1 VHGQTR
7 PSNDRCPTRL
17 RGVHASGAVQR
28 PGSTVKGERVVL
40 RDGSQVSIRQVRP
53 ADAALLAD
61 GFARLS
67 VQSRWL
73 RFLTSKSELSPAEL
87 RYFTELDHHNHEA
100 LAAVDASDG
109 RGLGVARFIR
119 LTEHPDTAEV
129 AVTVVDDWQGR
140 GLGTELLIRLTDRAR
155 QEGIR
160 RFTAMVATD
169 NEAVLGLLQDINAD
183 VTVTHRGAGTVEY
196 ELTLAP
202 VGLGSGLHALL
213 RAFGRRHLEPPKPIR
228 DALAVLTPDRF
239 TPRGGPDP
247 S

>member
-1 VHGQTR
+1 M
-7 PSNDRCPTRL
+7 L
-17 RGVHASGAVQR
+17 
-28 PGSTVKGERVVL
+28 
-40 RDGSQVSIRQVRP
+40 IRQIQP
-53 ADAALLAD
+53 ADAALLAE

-87 RYFTELDHHNHEA
+87 RYFTEVDHHNHEA
-100 LAAVDASDG
+100 LAAVNDADG

-119 LTEHPDTAEV
+119 LTEDPDTAEV

-140 GLGTELLIRLTDRAR
+140 GLGTELLIKLTDRAR

-160 RFTAMVATD
+160 RFTALLAAD
-169 NEAVLGLLQDINAD
+169 NEAVLGLLQDISAD
-183 VTVTHRGAGTVEY
+183 VQVTHRGAGTVDY

-202 VGLGSGLHALL
+202 AGLGSELHALL

-228 DALAVLTPDRF
+228 DALAALIPNRF
-239 TPRGGPDP
+239 TASDE
-247 S
+247 